1 MRTNLHR
8 LRNFSDGFIT
18 ELNKMQGFAI
28 ASETLFYPKGFS
40 VKSTA
45 EVIEMSV
52 KPPPAGIYSVPD
64 GYTIKEKLTVRDL
77 RNR

>member
-1 MRTNLHR
+1 MRTNLHE
-8 LRNFSDGFIT
+8 LRNFSDSFIA
-18 ELNKMQGFAI
+18 ELKKIQGFSI

-45 EVIEMSV
+45 EVIEMSI
-52 KPPPAGIYSVPD
+52 KDPPEGIYSLPD
-64 GYTIKEKLTVRDL
+64 GYTIKEKMTIQDL